1 MANLVI
7 GSNGMSTLAGSSRGL
22 SSPADRAR
30 FHQLRQAAEAILI
43 GGSTYRNEPYFKCP
57 LPLYISTRGVEKE
70 VGKAKLLNLSPVEL
84 ISKASEDGYT
94 KLLVEGG
101 ASFLS
106 NLIKEALIDEFYL
119 TRSSKLGDG
128 NFFSEIDLQK
138 NYRVA
143 SELNDGS
150 DCFQIWERINQQR

>member
-84 ISKASEDGYT
+84 ISKAREDGYT

-119 TRSSKLGDG
+119 TRSIKLGDG
-128 NFFSEIDLQK
+128 NFFGETYLQK
-138 NYRVA
+138 NYRVV
-143 SELNDGS
+143 SESNDGG
-150 DCFQIWERINQQR
+150 DRFQIWVRINQQR

>member
-30 FHQLRQAAEAILI
+30 FHLLRQKAEAILI
-43 GGSTYRNEPYFKCP
+43 GGSTYRNEPYSKCP
-57 LPLYISTRGVEKE
+57 LPLYISTRGVENE

-84 ISKASEDGYT
+84 ITKARDDGYT

-106 NLIKEALIDEFYL
+106 DLIKKALLDEFYL
-119 TRSSKLGDG
+119 TRSSKFGDG
-128 NFFSEIDLQK
+128 NFFSETKLQE
-138 NYRVA
+138 NYRVV
-143 SELNDGS
+143 SEYNDGS

>member
-43 GGSTYRNEPYFKCP
+43 GGSTYRSEPYSKCP

-70 VGKAKLLNLSPVEL
+70 VGEAKLLNLSPVEL
-84 ISKASEDGYT
+84 ISKARDDGYT

-106 NLIKEALIDEFYL
+106 DLIKEALLDELYL

-128 NFFSEIDLQK
+128 NFFRETELQK
-138 NYRVA
+138 NYRVV
-143 SELNDGS
+143 SESIDGG
-150 DCFQIWERINQQR
+150 DCFQIWERVNQQQ

>member
-57 LPLYISTRGVEKE
+57 IPLYISTRGVEKQI
-70 VGKAKLLNLSPVEL
+70 GKAKFLSLSPVEL
-84 ISKASEDGYT
+84 ISKANEDGYS

-106 NLIKEALIDEFYL
+106 DLIKEALIDEFYL
-119 TRSSKLGDG
+119 TRSSKSGDG
-128 NFFSEIDLQK
+128 NFFSETDLQK
-138 NYRVA
+138 NYRVG
-143 SELNDGS
+143 SESNNGG
-150 DCFQIWERINQQR
+150 DCFQIWGRINQQR

>member
-70 VGKAKLLNLSPVEL
+70 VGKAKSLNLSPVEL
-84 ISKASEDGYT
+84 ISKAREDGYT

-119 TRSSKLGDG
+119 TRSIKLGDG
-128 NFFSEIDLQK
+128 NFFSEIDLQT
-138 NYRVA
+138 NYGVV
-143 SELNDGS
+143 SELNDGG
-150 DCFQIWERINQQR
+150 DCFQIWGRINQQR